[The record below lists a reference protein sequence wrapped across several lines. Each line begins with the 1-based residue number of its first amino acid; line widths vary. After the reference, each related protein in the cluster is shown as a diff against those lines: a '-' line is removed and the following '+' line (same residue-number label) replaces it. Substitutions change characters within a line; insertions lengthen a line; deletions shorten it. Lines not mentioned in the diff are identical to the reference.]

1 MVMKDSMNKPD
12 LHLSITCS
20 LKIIQS
26 KNVIEHDHY
35 EKIELRKIKSIDN
48 YVNLS
53 DNVLLRAD
61 F

>member
-1 MVMKDSMNKPD
+1 M
-12 LHLSITCS
+12 
-20 LKIIQS
+20 II
-26 KNVIEHDHY
+26 H
-35 EKIELRKIKSIDN
+35 EKIELRKIKSIDV